1 MIEATL
7 NLAEPVFGTPPLAA
21 PTLADRV
28 TRAIGSHPHLAR
40 HEFQCHAEDG
50 RVVLRGTVGTFFQ
63 KQMAQEA
70 ARRVDGVTRIINQL
84 EVHWSPKRAHEPMEL
99 A

>member
-1 MIEATL
+1 MTEADLTST
-7 NLAEPVFGTPPLAA
+7 EPVSVA

-28 TRAIGSHPHLAR
+28 TRAIWSNPHLAR
-40 HEFQCHAEDG
+40 HEFHCHAEDG

-70 ARRVDGVTRIINQL
+70 ARRVDGVTRIVNQL
-84 EVHWSPKRAHEPMEL
+84 EVHWSPIGASALTEL